1 MEDENDTIVSG
12 LSETM
17 KIQRV
22 DCSGG
27 NNRWVICDTMINRQ
41 IPIDPDE
48 VPELIAMLDAFRSH
62 CIENEDVPLTPE
74 SEIDSPSAVSVGVEQ
89 STD

>member
-17 KIQRV
+17 EIQRV
-22 DCSGG
+22 DCSG
-27 NNRWVICDTMINRQ
+27 NNRWVICDTMIDRQ

-48 VPELIAMLDAFRSH
+48 VPELIAMLDGFRSH